1 MDNNDISSSGFV
13 IQENN
18 SEIISSFH
26 SIKEIE
32 TKGYSCLYTATKF
45 GKKVILKGLKP
56 EFKKERFYQDL
67 LKKEFEI
74 SYFLDHPNIVKIIDF
89 QNISN
94 IGDCIV
100 MEYVEGVTL
109 REFDECQRD
118 NETTSRDVTH
128 YTDENKHDV
137 IGASSKVARS
147 RGRRDKRVYEKIFNE
162 LLDAMEYFHSKQII
176 HRDLKPDNI
185 LITNNGNNVKIID
198 FGLSDADDYV
208 ILKQAAGT
216 RKYAAP
222 EQLIPNNTIDC
233 RADIYSLGIILKNNF
248 PKSYHK
254 IAEKCAQQDKEK
266 RFSSVGDIRNFIKRK
281 EITKITA
288 AVSLI
293 LLLLFALSFAV
304 TKHYISS
311 RTYSMNEKKILTEST
326 QYIDSQIE
334 IIKNKIKEGPTS
346 SVDKYNEVAMTYYEL
361 MTLDHKK
368 WLDNI
373 PNDIPFYNDFMTHW
387 NTYLNNKSMDIF
399 QSYLDW
405 IEESSTLIFNSLE
418 SGEDLVPDSEIPV
431 KVKIIKV
438 EDN

>member
-18 SEIISSFH
+18 SEMISSFH

-89 QNISN
+89 QNILN

-109 REFDECQRD
+109 REFVESQRIEEAQ
-118 NETTSRDVTH
+118 N
-128 YTDENKHDV
+128 
-137 IGASSKVARS
+137 
-147 RGRRDKRVYEKIFNE
+147 RRDKRVYEKIFNE

-266 RFSSVGDIRNFIKRK
+266 RFSSVSEIRNFIKK
-281 EITKITA
+281 KKITKITA

-311 RTYSMNEKKILTEST
+311 RTYSLNEKKILTEST

-346 SVDKYNEVAMTYYEL
+346 SLDKYNEVVKIYYEL
-361 MTLDHKK
+361 TTLDHKK

-387 NTYLNNKSMDIF
+387 NTYFGENHKDAIM
-399 QSYLDW
+399 SYIYW
-405 IEESSTLIFNSLE
+405 NQESLQLIFSNLKP
-418 SGEDLVPDSEIPV
+418 GENIVVDEEIPV
-431 KVKIIKV
+431 MFRIT
-438 EDN
+438 NN

>member
-18 SEIISSFH
+18 SEMISSFH

-89 QNISN
+89 QNILN

-109 REFDECQRD
+109 REFVESQRIEEAQ
-118 NETTSRDVTH
+118 N
-128 YTDENKHDV
+128 
-137 IGASSKVARS
+137 
-147 RGRRDKRVYEKIFNE
+147 RRDKRVYEKIFNE

-266 RFSSVGDIRNFIKRK
+266 RFSSVGDIRNFIKK
-281 EITKITA
+281 KKITMITA

-293 LLLLFALSFAV
+293 LLLLFALSFVV

-311 RTYSMNEKKILTEST
+311 GTYSLNEEKILTEST

-346 SVDKYNEVAMTYYEL
+346 SLDKYNEVVKIYYEL
-361 MTLDHKK
+361 TTLDHKK

-387 NTYLNNKSMDIF
+387 NTYFGENHKDAIM
-399 QSYLDW
+399 SYIQW
-405 IEESSTLIFNSLE
+405 NQESILLIFDNLKP
-418 SGEDLVPDSEIPV
+418 GENIVVDEEIPV
-431 KVKIIKV
+431 MFRI
-438 EDN
+438 EPLP

>member
-18 SEIISSFH
+18 SEMTSSFH

-89 QNISN
+89 QNILN

-100 MEYVEGVTL
+100 MEYVEGMTL
-109 REFDECQRD
+109 REFVESQRD
-118 NETTSRDVTH
+118 NKTTSQRV
-128 YTDENKHDV
+128 EEAQN
-137 IGASSKVARS
+137 
-147 RGRRDKRVYEKIFNE
+147 RRDKRVYKKIFNE

-281 EITKITA
+281 KITKITA

-311 RTYSMNEKKILTEST
+311 RTYSLNEKKILTEST

-346 SVDKYNEVAMTYYEL
+346 SLDKYNEVVKIYYEL
-361 MTLDHKK
+361 TTLDHKK

-387 NTYLNNKSMDIF
+387 NTYFGENHKDAIM
-399 QSYLDW
+399 SYLYW
-405 IEESSTLIFNSLE
+405 NSESFMLITDNLKP
-418 SGEDLVPDSEIPV
+418 GENIVADEEIPV
-431 KVKIIKV
+431 MFRIVDMNV
-438 EDN
+438 ER

>member
-1 MDNNDISSSGFV
+1 MNNNDISSSGFV
-13 IQENN
+13 LQENN
-18 SEIISSFH
+18 SEMISSFH

-109 REFDECQRD
+109 REFVESQRIEEAQ
-118 NETTSRDVTH
+118 N
-128 YTDENKHDV
+128 
-137 IGASSKVARS
+137 
-147 RGRRDKRVYEKIFNE
+147 RRDKRVYEKIFNE

-281 EITKITA
+281 KITKTTA

-311 RTYSMNEKKILTEST
+311 GTYSLNEKKILTEST

-346 SVDKYNEVAMTYYEL
+346 SLDKYNEVVKIYYEL
-361 MTLDHKK
+361 TTLDHKK

-387 NTYLNNKSMDIF
+387 NTYFGENHKDAIM
-399 QSYLDW
+399 SYLDW
-405 IEESSTLIFNSLE
+405 NQESILLIFDNLKP
-418 SGEDLVPDSEIPV
+418 GENIVADEEIPV
-431 KVKIIKV
+431 MFRII
-438 EDN
+438 NN

>member
-18 SEIISSFH
+18 SEMISSFH

-89 QNISN
+89 QNILN

-109 REFDECQRD
+109 REFIESQRIEEAQ
-118 NETTSRDVTH
+118 N
-128 YTDENKHDV
+128 
-137 IGASSKVARS
+137 
-147 RGRRDKRVYEKIFNE
+147 RRDKRVYEKIFNE

-266 RFSSVGDIRNFIKRK
+266 RFSSVGDIRNFIKK
-281 EITKITA
+281 KKITKITA

-293 LLLLFALSFAV
+293 LLLLFALSFVV

-311 RTYSMNEKKILTEST
+311 RTYSLNEKKILTEST

-346 SVDKYNEVAMTYYEL
+346 SLDKYNEVVKIYYEL
-361 MTLDHKK
+361 TTLDHKK

-387 NTYLNNKSMDIF
+387 NTYFGENHKDAIM
-399 QSYLDW
+399 SYIYW
-405 IEESSTLIFNSLE
+405 NQESIQLIFNNLKP
-418 SGEDLVPDSEIPV
+418 GEELVSDPENPV
-431 KVKIIKV
+431 LFRIRYI
-438 EDN
+438 E

>member
-18 SEIISSFH
+18 SEMISSFH

-89 QNISN
+89 QNILN

-109 REFDECQRD
+109 REFVENQRD
-118 NETTSRDVTH
+118 NETTSQRVG
-128 YTDENKHDV
+128 EAQN
-137 IGASSKVARS
+137 
-147 RGRRDKRVYEKIFNE
+147 RRDKRVYKKIFNE

-281 EITKITA
+281 KITKITA

-311 RTYSMNEKKILTEST
+311 RTYSLNEKKILTEST

-346 SVDKYNEVAMTYYEL
+346 SLDKYNEVVKIYYEL
-361 MTLDHKK
+361 TTLDHKK

-387 NTYLNNKSMDIF
+387 NTYFGENHRDAIM
-399 QSYLDW
+399 SYLYW
-405 IEESSTLIFNSLE
+405 NSESYMLISDNLKP
-418 SGEDLVPDSEIPV
+418 GENIVFDEEIPV
-431 KVKIIKV
+431 MIRII
-438 EDN
+438 NN

>member
-18 SEIISSFH
+18 SEMISSFH

-89 QNISN
+89 QNILN

-109 REFDECQRD
+109 REFVENQRD
-118 NETTSRDVTH
+118 NETTSQRVG
-128 YTDENKHDV
+128 EAQN
-137 IGASSKVARS
+137 
-147 RGRRDKRVYEKIFNE
+147 RRDKRVYKKIFNE

-281 EITKITA
+281 KITKITA

-311 RTYSMNEKKILTEST
+311 RTYSLNEKKILTEST

-346 SVDKYNEVAMTYYEL
+346 SLDKYNEVVKIYYEL
-361 MTLDHKK
+361 TTLDHKK

-387 NTYLNNKSMDIF
+387 NTYFGENHRDAIM
-399 QSYLDW
+399 SYLYW
-405 IEESSTLIFNSLE
+405 NSESYMLISDNLKP
-418 SGEDLVPDSEIPV
+418 GENIVFDEEIPV
-431 KVKIIKV
+431 MFRII
-438 EDN
+438 NN

>member
-18 SEIISSFH
+18 SEMISSFH
-26 SIKEIE
+26 SIKEVE

-74 SYFLDHPNIVKIIDF
+74 SYFLDHPNIIKIIDF
-89 QNISN
+89 QNILN

-109 REFDECQRD
+109 REFVESQRIEEAQ
-118 NETTSRDVTH
+118 N
-128 YTDENKHDV
+128 
-137 IGASSKVARS
+137 
-147 RGRRDKRVYEKIFNE
+147 RRDKRVYEKIFNE

-281 EITKITA
+281 KITKITA

-311 RTYSMNEKKILTEST
+311 RTYSLNEKKILTEST

-346 SVDKYNEVAMTYYEL
+346 SLDKYNEVVKIYYEL
-361 MTLDHKK
+361 TTLDHKK

-387 NTYLNNKSMDIF
+387 NTYFGENHKDAIM
-399 QSYLDW
+399 SYLYW
-405 IEESSTLIFNSLE
+405 NSESFMLITDNLKP
-418 SGEDLVPDSEIPV
+418 GENIVADEEIPV
-431 KVKIIKV
+431 MFRII
-438 EDN
+438 NN

>member
-18 SEIISSFH
+18 SEMTSSFH

-89 QNISN
+89 QNILN

-109 REFDECQRD
+109 REFVESQRIEEAQ
-118 NETTSRDVTH
+118 N
-128 YTDENKHDV
+128 
-137 IGASSKVARS
+137 
-147 RGRRDKRVYEKIFNE
+147 RRDKRVYKKIFNE

-281 EITKITA
+281 KITKITA
-288 AVSLI
+288 TVSLI

-311 RTYSMNEKKILTEST
+311 RTYSLNEKKILTEST

-346 SVDKYNEVAMTYYEL
+346 SLDKYNEVAMTYYEL

-387 NTYLNNKSMDIF
+387 NTYFGENHKDAIM
-399 QSYLDW
+399 SYIYW
-405 IEESSTLIFNSLE
+405 NQESLQLIFNNLKP
-418 SGEDLVPDSEIPV
+418 GEELVSDPENPV
-431 KVKIIKV
+431 LFRIRYI
-438 EDN
+438 E

>member
-18 SEIISSFH
+18 SEMTSSFH
-26 SIKEIE
+26 SIEEIE

-89 QNISN
+89 QNILN

-109 REFDECQRD
+109 REFIESQQVEEVQ
-118 NETTSRDVTH
+118 NH
-128 YTDENKHDV
+128 
-137 IGASSKVARS
+137 I
-147 RGRRDKRVYEKIFNE
+147 DKRVYEKIFNE
-162 LLDAMEYFHSKQII
+162 LLDAMEYFHSKQVI

-266 RFSSVGDIRNFIKRK
+266 RFSSVSEIRNFIKK
-281 EITKITA
+281 KKITKITA
-288 AVSLI
+288 AATLI
-293 LLLLFALSFAV
+293 LLLLFGLSFGI

-311 RTYSMNEKKILTEST
+311 NTYSLNEEKILTEST

-346 SVDKYNEVAMTYYEL
+346 SLDKYNEVVKIYYEL

-387 NTYLNNKSMDIF
+387 NTYFGENHKDAIM
-399 QSYLDW
+399 SYIYW
-405 IEESSTLIFNSLE
+405 NQESLQLIFNNLKP
-418 SGEDLVPDSEIPV
+418 GEELVSDPENPV
-431 KVKIIKV
+431 LFRIRYI
-438 EDN
+438 E

>member
-18 SEIISSFH
+18 PETNSSYH

-89 QNISN
+89 QNIIN

-109 REFDECQRD
+109 REFVESQRD
-118 NETTSRDVTH
+118 NKTTSQRVG
-128 YTDENKHDV
+128 EAQN
-137 IGASSKVARS
+137 
-147 RGRRDKRVYEKIFNE
+147 RRDKRVYEKIFNE

-233 RADIYSLGIILKNNF
+233 RADIYSLGIILKKNF

-281 EITKITA
+281 KITKITA

-311 RTYSMNEKKILTEST
+311 RTYSLNEKKILTEST

-346 SVDKYNEVAMTYYEL
+346 SLDKYNEVVKIYYEL
-361 MTLDHKK
+361 TTLDHKK

-387 NTYLNNKSMDIF
+387 NTYFGENHKDAIMSYIYWNQESF
-399 QSYLDW
+399 Q
-405 IEESSTLIFNSLE
+405 LIIDNLKP
-418 SGEDLVPDSEIPV
+418 GENIVVDEEIPV
-431 KVKIIKV
+431 MFRI
-438 EDN
+438 EPLP

>member
-1 MDNNDISSSGFV
+1 MDNNNISSSGFV
-13 IQENN
+13 LQENN
-18 SEIISSFH
+18 SEMISSFH

-32 TKGYSCLYTATKF
+32 TKGYSCLYTATQF

-89 QNISN
+89 QNILN

-109 REFDECQRD
+109 REFVESQRIEEAQ
-118 NETTSRDVTH
+118 N
-128 YTDENKHDV
+128 
-137 IGASSKVARS
+137 
-147 RGRRDKRVYEKIFNE
+147 RRDKRVYEKIFNE

-266 RFSSVGDIRNFIKRK
+266 RFSSVNDIRNFIKK
-281 EITKITA
+281 KKITKITA

-293 LLLLFALSFAV
+293 LLLLFALSFVV

-311 RTYSMNEKKILTEST
+311 GTYSLNEEKILTEST

-346 SVDKYNEVAMTYYEL
+346 SLDKYNEVVKIYYEL
-361 MTLDHKK
+361 TTLDHKK

-387 NTYLNNKSMDIF
+387 NTYFGENHKDAIMSYIYWNQESF
-399 QSYLDW
+399 Q
-405 IEESSTLIFNSLE
+405 LIIDNLKP
-418 SGEDLVPDSEIPV
+418 GENIVVDEEIPV
-431 KVKIIKV
+431 MFRIT
-438 EDN
+438 NN

>member
-18 SEIISSFH
+18 SEMTSSFH

-100 MEYVEGVTL
+100 MEYVEGMTL
-109 REFDECQRD
+109 REFVESQRD
-118 NETTSRDVTH
+118 NKTTSQRV
-128 YTDENKHDV
+128 EEAQN
-137 IGASSKVARS
+137 
-147 RGRRDKRVYEKIFNE
+147 RRDKRVYKKIFNE

-281 EITKITA
+281 KITKITA

-311 RTYSMNEKKILTEST
+311 RTYSLNEKKILTEST

-346 SVDKYNEVAMTYYEL
+346 SLDKYNEVVKIYYEL
-361 MTLDHKK
+361 TTLDHKK

-387 NTYLNNKSMDIF
+387 NTYFGENHKDAIM
-399 QSYLDW
+399 SYLDW
-405 IEESSTLIFNSLE
+405 NQESFLLVFSNLKPGEE
-418 SGEDLVPDSEIPV
+418 LVPDSEIPV
-431 KVKIIKV
+431 MFRIT
-438 EDN
+438 NN

>member
-1 MDNNDISSSGFV
+1 
-13 IQENN
+13 
-18 SEIISSFH
+18 
-26 SIKEIE
+26 
-32 TKGYSCLYTATKF
+32 
-45 GKKVILKGLKP
+45 
-56 EFKKERFYQDL
+56 
-67 LKKEFEI
+67 
-74 SYFLDHPNIVKIIDF
+74 
-89 QNISN
+89 
-94 IGDCIV
+94 

-109 REFDECQRD
+109 REFDESQRD

-281 EITKITA
+281 KITKITA

-311 RTYSMNEKKILTEST
+311 GTYSLNEKKILTEST

-346 SVDKYNEVAMTYYEL
+346 SLDKYNEVVKIYYEL
-361 MTLDHKK
+361 TTLDHKK

-387 NTYLNNKSMDIF
+387 NTYFGENHKDAIMSYIYWNQESF
-399 QSYLDW
+399 Q
-405 IEESSTLIFNSLE
+405 LIIDNLKP
-418 SGEDLVPDSEIPV
+418 GENIVVDEEIPV
-431 KVKIIKV
+431 MFRI
-438 EDN
+438 EPLP

>member
-18 SEIISSFH
+18 SEMISSFH

-32 TKGYSCLYTATKF
+32 TKGYSCLYTATQF

-74 SYFLDHPNIVKIIDF
+74 SYSLNHPNIVKIIDF
-89 QNISN
+89 QNILN

-109 REFDECQRD
+109 REFVESQRD
-118 NETTSRDVTH
+118 NKTTSQRVG
-128 YTDENKHDV
+128 EAQN
-137 IGASSKVARS
+137 
-147 RGRRDKRVYEKIFNE
+147 RRDKRVYEKIFNE

-266 RFSSVGDIRNFIKRK
+266 RFSSVGDIRNFIKK
-281 EITKITA
+281 KKITMITA
-288 AVSLI
+288 AISLI
-293 LLLLFALSFAV
+293 LLLFFALSFVV

-311 RTYSMNEKKILTEST
+311 GTYSLNEEKILTEST

-346 SVDKYNEVAMTYYEL
+346 SLDKYNEVVKIYYEL
-361 MTLDHKK
+361 TTLDHKK

-387 NTYLNNKSMDIF
+387 NTYFGENHKDAIM
-399 QSYLDW
+399 SYIYW
-405 IEESSTLIFNSLE
+405 NQESLQLIFNNLKP
-418 SGEDLVPDSEIPV
+418 GENIVVDEEIPV
-431 KVKIIKV
+431 MFRII
-438 EDN
+438 NN

>member
-18 SEIISSFH
+18 SEMISSFH

-89 QNISN
+89 QNILN

-100 MEYVEGVTL
+100 MEYVEGMTL
-109 REFDECQRD
+109 REFVESQRI
-118 NETTSRDVTH
+118 EEAQS
-128 YTDENKHDV
+128 
-137 IGASSKVARS
+137 
-147 RGRRDKRVYEKIFNE
+147 RRDKRVYEKIFNE

-281 EITKITA
+281 KITKITA

-311 RTYSMNEKKILTEST
+311 GTYSLNEEKILTEST

-346 SVDKYNEVAMTYYEL
+346 SLDKYNEVVKIYYEL
-361 MTLDHKK
+361 TTLDHKK

-387 NTYLNNKSMDIF
+387 NTYFGENHKDAIM
-399 QSYLDW
+399 SYLYW
-405 IEESSTLIFNSLE
+405 NSESFMLITDNLKP
-418 SGEDLVPDSEIPV
+418 GENIVFDEEIPV
-431 KVKIIKV
+431 MIRI
-438 EDN
+438 ESLP

>member
-18 SEIISSFH
+18 SEMTSSFH
-26 SIKEIE
+26 SIEEIE

-89 QNISN
+89 QNILN

-109 REFDECQRD
+109 REFVESQRD
-118 NETTSRDVTH
+118 NETTSQRVG
-128 YTDENKHDV
+128 ESQNR
-137 IGASSKVARS
+137 I
-147 RGRRDKRVYEKIFNE
+147 DKRVYKKIFNE

-281 EITKITA
+281 KITKITA

-311 RTYSMNEKKILTEST
+311 RTYSLNEKKILTESS
-326 QYIDSQIE
+326 QYIDSKIE

-346 SVDKYNEVAMTYYEL
+346 SLDKYNEVIKIYSEL
-361 MTLDHKK
+361 MNLDHKK

-387 NTYLNNKSMDIF
+387 NTYFGENHKDAIM
-399 QSYLDW
+399 SYIHWNL
-405 IEESSTLIFNSLE
+405 ESYQLIFDNLKP
-418 SGEDLVPDSEIPV
+418 GEIIVADEEIPGMFR
-431 KVKIIKV
+431 II
-438 EDN
+438 DNDNDNDND

>member
-18 SEIISSFH
+18 SEMISSFH
-26 SIKEIE
+26 SIKEVE

-89 QNISN
+89 QNILN

-109 REFDECQRD
+109 REFVESQRD
-118 NETTSRDVTH
+118 NKTTSQRVG
-128 YTDENKHDV
+128 EAQN
-137 IGASSKVARS
+137 
-147 RGRRDKRVYEKIFNE
+147 RRDKRVYEKIFNE

-281 EITKITA
+281 KITKITA

-304 TKHYISS
+304 IKHYISS
-311 RTYSMNEKKILTEST
+311 RTYSLNEKKILTEST

-346 SVDKYNEVAMTYYEL
+346 SLDKYNEVVKIYYEL
-361 MTLDHKK
+361 TTLDHKK

-387 NTYLNNKSMDIF
+387 NTYFGENHKDAIM
-399 QSYLDW
+399 SYLYW
-405 IEESSTLIFNSLE
+405 NSESFMLITDNLKP
-418 SGEDLVPDSEIPV
+418 GENIVADEEIPV
-431 KVKIIKV
+431 MFRII
-438 EDN
+438 NN

>member
-18 SEIISSFH
+18 SEMTSSFH
-26 SIKEIE
+26 SIEEIE

-89 QNISN
+89 QNILN

-109 REFDECQRD
+109 REFIESQQVEEVQ
-118 NETTSRDVTH
+118 NH
-128 YTDENKHDV
+128 
-137 IGASSKVARS
+137 I
-147 RGRRDKRVYEKIFNE
+147 DKRVYEKIFNE
-162 LLDAMEYFHSKQII
+162 LLDAMEYFHSKQVI

-254 IAEKCAQQDKEK
+254 IAEKCAQQDKKK

-311 RTYSMNEKKILTEST
+311 RTYSLNEKKILTEST

-346 SVDKYNEVAMTYYEL
+346 SLDKYNEVAMTYYEL

-387 NTYLNNKSMDIF
+387 NTYFGENHKDAIM
-399 QSYLDW
+399 SYIYW
-405 IEESSTLIFNSLE
+405 NQESLQLIFNNLKP
-418 SGEDLVPDSEIPV
+418 GEELVSDPENPV
-431 KVKIIKV
+431 LFRIRYI
-438 EDN
+438 E

>member
-1 MDNNDISSSGFV
+1 MDNNNISSSGFV
-13 IQENN
+13 LQENN
-18 SEIISSFH
+18 SEMISSFH

-32 TKGYSCLYTATKF
+32 TKGYSCLYTATQF

-89 QNISN
+89 QNILN

-109 REFDECQRD
+109 REFVESQRD
-118 NETTSRDVTH
+118 NETTSQRV
-128 YTDENKHDV
+128 EEAQN
-137 IGASSKVARS
+137 
-147 RGRRDKRVYEKIFNE
+147 RRDKRVYEKIFNE

-254 IAEKCAQQDKEK
+254 IAEKCSQQDKEK
-266 RFSSVGDIRNFIKRK
+266 RFSSAGDIRNFIKRK
-281 EITKITA
+281 KITKITA

-293 LLLLFALSFAV
+293 LLLFFALSFVV

-311 RTYSMNEKKILTEST
+311 GTYSLNEEEILTEST

-346 SVDKYNEVAMTYYEL
+346 SLDKYNEVVKIYYEL
-361 MTLDHKK
+361 TTLDHKK

-387 NTYLNNKSMDIF
+387 NTYFGENHKDAIM
-399 QSYLDW
+399 SYIQWNQESILLVFSNLKPGEELVSDPEVPVLFRIRY
-405 IEESSTLIFNSLE
+405 IE
-418 SGEDLVPDSEIPV
+418 
-431 KVKIIKV
+431 
-438 EDN
+438 

>member
-1 MDNNDISSSGFV
+1 MDNNDISSSGFAL
-13 IQENN
+13 QENN
-18 SEIISSFH
+18 SEMISSFH

-32 TKGYSCLYTATKF
+32 TKGYSCLYTATQF

-74 SYFLDHPNIVKIIDF
+74 SYSLNHPNIVKIIDF
-89 QNISN
+89 QNILN

-109 REFDECQRD
+109 REFIESQRIEEAQ
-118 NETTSRDVTH
+118 N
-128 YTDENKHDV
+128 
-137 IGASSKVARS
+137 
-147 RGRRDKRVYEKIFNE
+147 RRDKRVYEKIFNE

-266 RFSSVGDIRNFIKRK
+266 RFSSAGDIRNFIKK
-281 EITKITA
+281 KKITKITA

-311 RTYSMNEKKILTEST
+311 GTYSLNEEKILTEST

-346 SVDKYNEVAMTYYEL
+346 SLDKYNEVVKIYYEL
-361 MTLDHKK
+361 TTLDHKK

-387 NTYLNNKSMDIF
+387 NTYFGENHKDAIM
-399 QSYLDW
+399 SYIQW
-405 IEESSTLIFNSLE
+405 NQESILLVFSNLKP
-418 SGEDLVPDSEIPV
+418 GENIVVDEEIPV
-431 KVKIIKV
+431 MFRII
-438 EDN
+438 NN

>member
-1 MDNNDISSSGFV
+1 MNNNDFSSSGFV
-13 IQENN
+13 LQENN
-18 SEIISSFH
+18 SEMISSFH

-109 REFDECQRD
+109 REFVESQRIEEAQ
-118 NETTSRDVTH
+118 NH
-128 YTDENKHDV
+128 
-137 IGASSKVARS
+137 
-147 RGRRDKRVYEKIFNE
+147 RDKRVYEKIFNE

-281 EITKITA
+281 KITKITA

-311 RTYSMNEKKILTEST
+311 RTYSLNEKKILTEST

-346 SVDKYNEVAMTYYEL
+346 SLDKYNEVVKIYYEL
-361 MTLDHKK
+361 TTLDHKK

-373 PNDIPFYNDFMTHW
+373 PNDIPFYNDFITHW
-387 NTYLNNKSMDIF
+387 NTYFGENHKDVIM
-399 QSYLDW
+399 SYLDW
-405 IEESSTLIFNSLE
+405 NQESLQLIFDNLKP
-418 SGEDLVPDSEIPV
+418 GENIVVDEEIPV
-431 KVKIIKV
+431 MFRIT
-438 EDN
+438 NN

>member
-13 IQENN
+13 IQESH
-18 SEIISSFH
+18 SEARSSFYD
-26 SIKEIE
+26 IKEIE

-74 SYFLDHPNIVKIIDF
+74 SCSLNHPNIVKIIDF
-89 QNISN
+89 QNILN

-109 REFDECQRD
+109 REFVESQR
-118 NETTSRDVTH
+118 
-128 YTDENKHDV
+128 
-137 IGASSKVARS
+137 IGEAQN
-147 RGRRDKRVYEKIFNE
+147 RRDKRVYEKIFNE

-266 RFSSVGDIRNFIKRK
+266 RFSSVGDIRNFIKK
-281 EITKITA
+281 KKITKITA

-293 LLLLFALSFAV
+293 LLLLFALSFVV

-311 RTYSMNEKKILTEST
+311 GTYSLNEEKILTEST

-346 SVDKYNEVAMTYYEL
+346 SLDKYNEVVKIYYEL
-361 MTLDHKK
+361 TTLDHKK

-387 NTYLNNKSMDIF
+387 NTYFGENHKDAIM
-399 QSYLDW
+399 SYIYW
-405 IEESSTLIFNSLE
+405 NQESLQLIFNNLKP
-418 SGEDLVPDSEIPV
+418 GENIVVDEEIPV
-431 KVKIIKV
+431 MFRIT
-438 EDN
+438 NN

>member
-18 SEIISSFH
+18 SEMTSSFH

-89 QNISN
+89 QNILN

-109 REFDECQRD
+109 REFIESQQVEEVQ
-118 NETTSRDVTH
+118 NH
-128 YTDENKHDV
+128 
-137 IGASSKVARS
+137 I
-147 RGRRDKRVYEKIFNE
+147 DKRVYEKIFNE

-266 RFSSVGDIRNFIKRK
+266 RFSSVSEIRNFIKK
-281 EITKITA
+281 KKITKITA
-288 AVSLI
+288 AATLI
-293 LLLLFALSFAV
+293 LLLLFGLLFGI

-311 RTYSMNEKKILTEST
+311 GTYSLNEEKILTEST

-346 SVDKYNEVAMTYYEL
+346 SLDKYNEVVKIYYEL
-361 MTLDHKK
+361 TTLDHKK

-387 NTYLNNKSMDIF
+387 NTYFGENHKDAIM
-399 QSYLDW
+399 SYIYW
-405 IEESSTLIFNSLE
+405 NQESLQLIFNNLKP
-418 SGEDLVPDSEIPV
+418 GENIVVDEEIPV
-431 KVKIIKV
+431 MFRII
-438 EDN
+438 NN

>member
-18 SEIISSFH
+18 SEMISSFH

-32 TKGYSCLYTATKF
+32 TKGYSCLYTATQF

-74 SYFLDHPNIVKIIDF
+74 SYSLNHPNIVKIIDF
-89 QNISN
+89 QNILD

-109 REFDECQRD
+109 REFIESQRD
-118 NETTSRDVTH
+118 NKTTSRDVTH

-137 IGASSKVARS
+137 IGASCKVARS

-281 EITKITA
+281 KITKITA

-293 LLLLFALSFAV
+293 LLLFFALSFAV

-311 RTYSMNEKKILTEST
+311 GTYSLNEKKILTEST

-346 SVDKYNEVAMTYYEL
+346 SLDKYNEVVKIYYEL
-361 MTLDHKK
+361 TTLDHKK

-387 NTYLNNKSMDIF
+387 NTYFGENHKDAIM
-399 QSYLDW
+399 SYIYW
-405 IEESSTLIFNSLE
+405 NQESLQLIFNNLKP
-418 SGEDLVPDSEIPV
+418 GENIVVDEEIPV
-431 KVKIIKV
+431 MFRIT
-438 EDN
+438 NN

>member
-18 SEIISSFH
+18 SEMISSFH

-89 QNISN
+89 QNILD

-109 REFDECQRD
+109 REFDESQRD

-266 RFSSVGDIRNFIKRK
+266 RFSSVSEIRNFIKK
-281 EITKITA
+281 KKITMITA

-293 LLLLFALSFAV
+293 LLLLFALSFVV

-311 RTYSMNEKKILTEST
+311 GTYSLNEEKILTEST

-346 SVDKYNEVAMTYYEL
+346 SVDKFNEVVKIYYEL
-361 MTLDHKK
+361 TTLDHKK

-387 NTYLNNKSMDIF
+387 NTYFGENHKDAIM
-399 QSYLDW
+399 SYIQW
-405 IEESSTLIFNSLE
+405 NQESIQLIFDNLKPE
-418 SGEDLVPDSEIPV
+418 ENIVVDEEIPV
-431 KVKIIKV
+431 MFRIT
-438 EDN
+438 NN